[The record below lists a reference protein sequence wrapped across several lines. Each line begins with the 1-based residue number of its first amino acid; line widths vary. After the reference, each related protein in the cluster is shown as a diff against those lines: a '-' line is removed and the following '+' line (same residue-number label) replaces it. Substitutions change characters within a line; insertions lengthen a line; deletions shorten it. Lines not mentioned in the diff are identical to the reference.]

1 MSGMNTVLRYAR
13 ALYEAAR
20 DAGALTDVA
29 GDMQS
34 IARILDEAPEI
45 RNYCMA
51 EEHPPASCAE
61 FVELAF
67 IPYIHD
73 LTGRMLRIATE
84 NGRLAMIPLLPDAF
98 DRVRAEESD
107 VVSVLL
113 ETVQPADDE
122 LLQRVRER
130 MNERLNMDIELKNQ
144 LNADLVGGFR
154 ILWRDRIL
162 DNSAIARLHAL
173 GRQMG
178 AIA

>member
-13 ALYEAAR
+13 ALHDVAR
-20 DAGALTDVA
+20 DSDALPDVV

-51 EEHPPASCAE
+51 EGHSPADCAE

-67 IPYIHD
+67 IPLVHEM
-73 LTGRMLRIATE
+73 TGRMLRIATE
-84 NGRLAMIPLLPDAF
+84 NGRLAIIPLLPDAF

-107 VVSVLL
+107 IVSVLL
-113 ETVQPADDE
+113 ETVQPADEE

-130 MNERLNMDIELKNQ
+130 MNERLNTEVELENR

-173 GRQMG
+173 GRRMG
-178 AIA
+178 AMA